1 MTYHEQFER
10 ITLIG
15 GPHHGTEM
23 KWDGG
28 NVVTVESL
36 PPTTLLSN
44 ATQSFRDLMVRKHRY
59 QRDPVERDVFRF
71 VGEN

>member
-15 GPHHGTEM
+15 GPHHNTDM

-28 NVVTVESL
+28 DYVTVQTQ
-36 PPTTLLSN
+36 PPAPLLSN
-44 ATQSFRDLMVRKHRY
+44 ATKAFRDLMVTTHRY
-59 QRDPVERDVFRF
+59 RRDPVERSLFRWL
-71 VGEN
+71 GEG